1 MSTHT
6 GAGARRSI
14 TACSDDL
21 QRQNI
26 GRNCIRT
33 TLISILSAGKLENE
47 NGRYPPGKT
56 GDGSTGSL
64 SLARIG
70 IIITD
75 IYPVKREYTIGGGR
89 IESQGGCSREVHRKP
104 RRQAAQLLIMVSHLG
119 APILHYSAPQTY
131 NSSTL
136 KLQLSSV

>member
-6 GAGARRSI
+6 GAGARGSI
-14 TACSDDL
+14 TAVSDDL
-21 QRQNI
+21 QQPE
-26 GRNCIRT
+26 GGVFCSRT

-47 NGRYPPGKT
+47 NERYPPGKT
-56 GDGSTGSL
+56 GGGSTGSL

-89 IESQGGCSREVHRKP
+89 IEPH
-104 RRQAAQLLIMVSHLG
+104 
-119 APILHYSAPQTY
+119 
-131 NSSTL
+131 
-136 KLQLSSV
+136 

>member
-6 GAGARRSI
+6 GAGARGSI
-14 TACSDDL
+14 TAVSDDL
-21 QRQNI
+21 QQPKGVRF
-26 GRNCIRT
+26 CSRT

-89 IESQGGCSREVHRKP
+89 IESHTGCKHSN
-104 RRQAAQLLIMVSHLG
+104 
-119 APILHYSAPQTY
+119 HYSLFIIHIHIHIYHIIILYIIISY
-131 NSSTL
+131 NMHTQKFL
-136 KLQLSSV
+136 YVYVNL